1 MIVIFQSFHY
11 VRRMSNIVTV
21 VDFALQNIGVKHER
35 MIYIKIQK
43 KGHLFRSDPFAVRT
57 GLEPAT
63 LGVTGR
69 YSNRLNYRTN
79 FQYFQY

>member
-1 MIVIFQSFHY
+1 MASGCCLLTY
-11 VRRMSNIVTV
+11 P
-21 VDFALQNIGVKHER
+21 L
-35 MIYIKIQK
+35 
-43 KGHLFRSDPFAVRT
+43 AVRT

-79 FQYFQY
+79 FQYF